1 MTGMMSG
8 SSVSPHDYGAL
19 LDRWKALSA
28 QGELRLDT
36 LCEVDGDPVFHLENE
51 RAVRGENGGLYLS
64 TGVHG
69 DECAPVW
76 ALLEW
81 AASDPAVLHDRPV
94 TLFPCLNPA
103 GFRAN
108 TRFDGFGTDLNRSFT
123 DRSHPVI
130 GAWQESMSGRRYD
143 LALNLHEDYDA
154 NGIYLY
160 ELTRRESVGHTLLS
174 ACEGILPRETS
185 AQIDGSEFDRGLL
198 VRSGDIERVVEEQLG
213 GGYPE
218 AILLFLRHAESS
230 FTFETPSERDLS
242 LRIAAH
248 RAFLDAVSLL

>member
-1 MTGMMSG
+1 MMSG
-8 SSVSPHDYGAL
+8 SPPSPHDYDAL
-19 LDRWKALSA
+19 LDRWRAVT
-28 QGELRLDT
+28 GESGLRPRP
-36 LCEVDGDPVFHLENE
+36 LCEVDGDPVICLENE
-51 RAVRGENGGLYLS
+51 RSARGERGGLYLS

-81 AASDPAVLHDRPV
+81 AASHPAALHDRPV

-108 TRFDGFGTDLNRSFT
+108 TRLDGSGTDLNRSFT
-123 DRSHPVI
+123 DRGHPVI
-130 GAWQESMSGRRYD
+130 AAWQDSMSGRRFD

-160 ELTRRESVGHTLLS
+160 ELTRRDSVGHGLLS
-174 ACEGILPRETS
+174 ACEGILQRET
-185 AQIDGSEFDRGLL
+185 APQIDGSEFDRGLL

>member
-1 MTGMMSG
+1 MSG
-8 SSVSPHDYGAL
+8 SPPSPHDYDAL
-19 LDRWKALSA
+19 LERWRTLA
-28 QGELRLDT
+28 GECGLRARI
-36 LCEVDGDPVFHLENE
+36 LCEAGGDPVICLENE
-51 RAVRGENGGLYLS
+51 RAIRGERGGLYVS

-81 AASDPAVLHDRPV
+81 AGSGPRVFHDRPV
-94 TLFPCLNPA
+94 KLFPCLNPA

-108 TRFDGFGTDLNRSFT
+108 TRLDGSGTDLNRSFT
-123 DRSHPVI
+123 DRTHPVI
-130 GAWQESMSGRRYD
+130 RAWQESMEGRRFD
-143 LALNLHEDYDA
+143 LALNLHEDYDTG
-154 NGIYLY
+154 GIYLY
-160 ELTRRESVGHTLLS
+160 ELTRRESIGHELLS
-174 ACEGILPRETS
+174 SCEGILPREM
-185 AQIDGSEFDRGLL
+185 APQIDGSEFDRGLL
-198 VRSGDIERVVEEQLG
+198 VRKGDIERVVEEQLG

-218 AILLFLRHAESS
+218 AILLFLRYADSS

>member
-1 MTGMMSG
+1 MI
-8 SSVSPHDYGAL
+8 
-19 LDRWKALSA
+19 
-28 QGELRLDT
+28 
-36 LCEVDGDPVFHLENE
+36 CLENE
-51 RAVRGENGGLYLS
+51 RAIRGEPGGLYLS
-64 TGVHG
+64 AGVHG

-76 ALLEW
+76 ALLDW
-81 AASDPAVLHDRPV
+81 MASHPPVLRDRPV
-94 TLFPCLNPA
+94 ILFPCLNPA

-108 TRFDGFGTDLNRSFT
+108 TRSDGFGTDLNRSFA
-123 DRSHPVI
+123 DRRHPVI
-130 GAWQESMSGRRYD
+130 GAWQDSISGRRFD
-143 LALNLHEDYDA
+143 LAVNLHEDYDA

-160 ELTRRESVGHTLLS
+160 ELTRDDSVGDGLLS

-185 AQIDGSEFDRGLL
+185 PLIDGSEFERGLL
-198 VRSGDIERVVEEQLG
+198 VRTGDIEQVVAEQLG

-218 AILLFLRHAESS
+218 AILLFLGYAESS